1 MYIRRRIKHYQ
12 LVSGGVTLSD
22 KLKLLILAAFYTLP
36 NKITNRKAHTPDFA
50 IQLSKNIRLKVNGIV
65 YRLSHPRQLFM
76 VSEQYERNIKP
87 WFNRSGH
94 TFLDIGANIGKYSI
108 KLAKSFEEIH
118 AFEPTEETYNVLCHN
133 IVDNGIFNVFL
144 HRFAA
149 WNEDTQLTFHLKNN
163 PGGNSSEMTRNAIAT
178 ETVNAKR
185 LDGMIETF
193 GPVDFVKIDV
203 EGAEVEVLEGMA
215 AILEKWHPV
224 LMVEVLEHN
233 IFKVCCFLGKHG
245 YTLDKCQN
253 RNHLFIPIEGMDQ

>member
-12 LVSGGVTLSD
+12 LVSGGVSLSD
-22 KLKLLILAAFYTLP
+22 KIKLLILAAFYTLP

-50 IQLSKNIRLKVNGIV
+50 IKLSKNIRLDVNGII
-65 YRLSHPRQLFM
+65 YKLSHPRQLFM
-76 VSEQYERNIKP
+76 VSEQYERNIKT
-87 WFNRSGH
+87 WFNVSGH

-108 KLAKSFEEIH
+108 KLASKFEEVH
-118 AFEPTEETYNVLCHN
+118 AFEPTEETYGVLEHN
-133 IVDNGIFNVFL
+133 IKTNGIYNVFL

-163 PGGNSSEMTRNAIAT
+163 PGGNSSEMTKNAIGT

-185 LDGMIETF
+185 LDGMIESF

-203 EGAEVEVLEGMA
+203 EGAELEVLQGMR

-224 LMVEVLEHN
+224 LMVEVLEPN
-233 IFKVCCFLGKHG
+233 IFDVSCLLGGLG
-245 YTLDKCQN
+245 YTLDRCQN
-253 RNHLFIPIEGMDQ
+253 RNHLFKPLETR